1 MVLGFVTAFGIEF
14 DPLATAAAAAAAA
27 TAKTTTAKS
36 AIASTLHLQK

>member
-14 DPLATAAAAAAAA
+14 DPLATAAAAAA